1 MAALRERHTA
11 RNGMGYANRPGQHYA
26 VSLDSQPRRICLSAC
41 RRCQSNSN
49 TDRIANGY
57 GYANP
62 HCNGDIYADINT
74 YGNGD
79 VDSNTD
85 TAANTYAEIN
95 ANTQTSPDAS
105 AAPVSAASK
114 VISDRF
120 QKPESYPARSRTPV
134 TASIWSQHS
143 G

>member
-1 MAALRERHTA
+1 MAALREWHTA

-49 TDRIANGY
+49 TDRIANSY
-57 GYANP
+57 GYADADT
-62 HCNGDIYADINT
+62 HCNGNIYAHSNT
-74 YGNGD
+74 NGNGD
-79 VDSNTD
+79 INTD
-85 TAANTYAEIN
+85 TAANTYTAIN

-114 VISDRF
+114 VVSD
-120 QKPESYPARSRTPV
+120 Q
-134 TASIWSQHS
+134 
-143 G
+143 

>member
-1 MAALRERHTA
+1 MATLRERHPA
-11 RNGMGYANRPGQHYA
+11 RDGMGHANRPGQHHA

-49 TDRIANGY
+49 TNRIANSY
-57 GYANP
+57 GYADANT
-62 HCNGDIYADINT
+62 HCNGDIYA
-74 YGNGD
+74 
-79 VDSNTD
+79 DSNTD
-85 TAANTYAEIN
+85 TAANTYAETS
-95 ANTQTSPDAS
+95 ANTQTPSDAS

-114 VISDRF
+114 VITGQF
-120 QKPESYPARSRTPV
+120 PKPESYPARSRTPV